1 MKADCYTRSLSG
13 FLAALLLV
21 FLAPLALAADPF
33 QVELFATEGRTVS
46 AEIADLNGDG
56 RGDLMQIVFIGFP
69 PEERR
74 NLRVFLQRSDG
85 SFEPTPSFER
95 PLPAGS
101 AAYDLA
107 ELDSEPGVELL
118 LLRSRGILALS
129 LTGPDPVVR
138 EFLVPDGQT
147 IGAVEDERGVD
158 RLRLAWPELGS
169 PPWLIV
175 PQLSSVTVLSPD
187 GEVMGQPRVG
197 ARANYFVTPRPGPLL
212 VESDIQL
219 FLDVP
224 KLSVGD
230 VDGDGRSDLVASSRH
245 ELRVFLRGDDG
256 RFRTLADHSLP
267 LARVSALDHVRGN
280 GTVRV
285 AASDLNGDGRLD
297 MLISH
302 LSGSVLDAAFR
313 TSVHLNREGEWNLEE
328 PDQMF
333 ETKGWGTDELVDLD
347 GDGRPELVRVRLSLS
362 VLEIVEALV
371 TRSLDARIEIYQAG
385 LESGFADKPAM
396 KRKLDLALD
405 FASGRARGFVPN
417 VRADLNGDGYRDLL
431 SSGSGKR
438 VEVFLGGARDP
449 YKHRA
454 ARQSF
459 STNGRIR
466 FGDLEG
472 DGMADF
478 VLYDQRD
485 QDGSLRLVRNLG
497 VLPGSV
503 PRISARQR
511 TSTQ

>member
-1 MKADCYTRSLSG
+1 M
-13 FLAALLLV
+13 LLLV
-21 FLAPLALAADPF
+21 FLPPFALGADPF
-33 QVELFATEGRTVS
+33 QVELFATEGRTVG
-46 AEIADLNGDG
+46 AEIADLNGNG
-56 RGDLMQIVFIGFP
+56 RGDLMQIVFVGFP

-74 NLRVFLQRSDG
+74 SIRVFLQRPDG

-101 AAYDLA
+101 AAYDLVD
-107 ELDSEPGVELL
+107 LDSEPGVEVL
-118 LLRSRGILALS
+118 LLRSRGILAFS
-129 LTGPDPVVR
+129 LAEPDSPQR
-138 EFLVPDGQT
+138 EFAVPDGET

-187 GEVMGQPRVG
+187 GELKGQPRVG
-197 ARANYFVTPRPGPLL
+197 ARATYFVTPRPGPLL

-230 VDGDGRSDLVASSRH
+230 VDGDGVSDLIASARH
-245 ELRVFLRGDDG
+245 EVRVFLRGEDG
-256 RFRTLADHSLP
+256 GFRTLADRSLP

-280 GTVRV
+280 GAVRV
-285 AASDLNGDGRLD
+285 AASDLNGDDQLD
-297 MLISH
+297 LLISH
-302 LSGSVLDAAFR
+302 LSGSVFDAAFR
-313 TSVHLNREGEWNLEE
+313 TSVHLNRAGVWNLEE
-328 PDQMF
+328 PDQVF
-333 ETKGWGTDELVDLD
+333 ETEGWETDELVDLD
-347 GDGRPELVRVRLSLS
+347 GDGKLELVRVRLDLS
-362 VLEIVEALV
+362 VLEIIEALV
-371 TRSLDARIEIYQAG
+371 TRSLDARVEIYRSGA
-385 LESGFADKPAM
+385 ESGFAAEPAM

-405 FASGRARGFVPN
+405 FESGRARGFVPN

-431 SSGSGKR
+431 NSGAGKR
-438 VEVFLGGARDP
+438 VEVFLGGSRDP
-449 YKHRA
+449 YSQRA

-459 STNGRIR
+459 ATNGRIR

-485 QDGSLRLVRNLG
+485 QDGPLRLIRNLG

-503 PRISARQR
+503 QRIS
-511 TSTQ
+511 TQ

>member
-1 MKADCYTRSLSG
+1 MSRL
-13 FLAALLLV
+13 FAALLLV
-21 FLAPLALAADPF
+21 FLPPLALAADPF

-56 RGDLMQIVFIGFP
+56 RGDLMQIVFVGFP
-69 PEERR
+69 PQEHRR
-74 NLRVFLQRSDG
+74 LRVFLQRPDG

-107 ELDSEPGVELL
+107 DLDAEPGVELL
-118 LLRSRGILALS
+118 LLRPQGVMALS
-129 LTGPDPVVR
+129 LAEPDSAVR
-138 EFLVPDGQT
+138 EFYVPGGET
-147 IGAVEDERGVD
+147 IGVVEDERGVE

-175 PQLSSVTVLSPD
+175 PKLSSVIVLSAD
-187 GEVMGQPRVG
+187 GELKGQPRVG
-197 ARANYFVTPRPGPLL
+197 ARANYFVPPRPGPLL

-224 KLSVGD
+224 RLSVGD
-230 VDGDGRSDLVASSRH
+230 VDGDGRPDLVTSARH

-256 RFRTLADHSLP
+256 RFRSLADRVLP
-267 LARVSALDHVRGN
+267 LARVSALDHVRGA
-280 GTVRV
+280 GAVRV

-297 MLISH
+297 ILISH

-313 TSVHLNREGEWNLEE
+313 TSVHLNREGEWNLDE
-328 PDQMF
+328 PDQVF

-371 TRSLDARIEIYQAG
+371 TRSLDARVEIYQAG
-385 LESGFADKPAM
+385 EESGFATKPAM

-405 FASGRARGFVPN
+405 FQSGRPRGFVPN

-431 SSGSGKR
+431 NSGSGKR
-438 VEVFLGGARDP
+438 VEVFLGGSRDP
-449 YKHRA
+449 YKRRV

-459 STNGRIR
+459 ATNGRIR

-485 QDGSLRLVRNLG
+485 EDGPLRLFRNLG
-497 VLPGSV
+497 VLPGSAQ
-503 PRISARQR
+503 RIS
-511 TSTQ
+511 TQ

>member
-1 MKADCYTRSLSG
+1 M
-13 FLAALLLV
+13 LLLV
-21 FLAPLALAADPF
+21 FLPPFALGADPF

-46 AEIADLNGDG
+46 AEIADLNGNG
-56 RGDLMQIVFIGFP
+56 RGDLMQIVFVGFP

-74 NLRVFLQRSDG
+74 SIRVFLQRPDG

-101 AAYDLA
+101 AAYDLVD
-107 ELDSEPGVELL
+107 LDSEPGVEIL
-118 LLRSRGILALS
+118 LLRSRGILAFS
-129 LTGPDPVVR
+129 LAEPNSSQR
-138 EFLVPDGQT
+138 EFAVPDGET

-187 GEVMGQPRVG
+187 GELKGQPRVG

-230 VDGDGRSDLVASSRH
+230 VDGG
-245 ELRVFLRGDDG
+245 
-256 RFRTLADHSLP
+256 FRTLADRSLP

-280 GTVRV
+280 GAVRV
-285 AASDLNGDGRLD
+285 AASDLNGDDQLD
-297 MLISH
+297 LLISH
-302 LSGSVLDAAFR
+302 LSGSVFDAAFR
-313 TSVHLNREGEWNLEE
+313 TSVHLNRAGVWNLEE
-328 PDQMF
+328 PDQVF
-333 ETKGWGTDELVDLD
+333 ETEGWGTDELVDLD
-347 GDGRPELVRVRLSLS
+347 GDGKLELVRVRLDLS
-362 VLEIVEALV
+362 VLEIIEALV
-371 TRSLDARIEIYQAG
+371 TRSLDARVEIYRSGA
-385 LESGFADKPAM
+385 ESGFAAEPAM

-405 FASGRARGFVPN
+405 FESGRARGFVPN

-431 SSGSGKR
+431 NSGAGKR
-438 VEVFLGGARDP
+438 VEVFLGGSRDP
-449 YKHRA
+449 YSRRA

-459 STNGRIR
+459 ATNGRIR

-485 QDGSLRLVRNLG
+485 QDGPLRLVRNLG

-503 PRISARQR
+503 QR